1 MRLFPQGEKYPGFF
15 ERPASRPT
23 AVRLRDNRDVRPPRE
38 AMEHLSHASPYSGK
52 IHENVY
58 SEALDTSL
66 ENALNLLRQ
75 GGY

>member
-1 MRLFPQGEKYPGFF
+1 MRPFPQGEKYPGFF

-23 AVRLRDNRDVRPPRE
+23 TVRLRDNRDVRPPRE
-38 AMEHLSHASPYSGK
+38 AMEHLSHD
-52 IHENVY
+52 

-66 ENALNLLRQ
+66 ENALNRLRQ